1 MGEIVLN
8 KGGKSILSKL
18 PFWGKILPR
27 LGYIKPVTEKRPAS
41 PCTMRLPEEGS
52 GNECPD

>member
-1 MGEIVLN
+1 MGEIMLN

-18 PFWGKILPR
+18 PFWGKIPSR
-27 LGYIKPVTEKRPAS
+27 LGYVKSVTEKQPVS
-41 PCTMRLPEEGS
+41 PCAMRLPREGS

>member
-1 MGEIVLN
+1 MGEIMLN

-18 PFWGKILPR
+18 PFWGKIPSR
-27 LGYIKPVTEKRPAS
+27 LGCVKSVTEKRPVA
-41 PCTMRLPEEGS
+41 PCTVWLPIEGS